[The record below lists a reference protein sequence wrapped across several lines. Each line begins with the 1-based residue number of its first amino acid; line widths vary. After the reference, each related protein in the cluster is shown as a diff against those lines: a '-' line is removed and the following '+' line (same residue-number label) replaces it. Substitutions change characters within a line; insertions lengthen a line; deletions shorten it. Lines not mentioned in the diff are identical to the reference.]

1 MTGLQIDTE
10 ASLQAARQWTG
21 WADQINA
28 ARMTVGDDAGRL
40 WLGTLTAWGE
50 SRLASAAT
58 ELWTVS
64 GFLRLLVEQL
74 EALDAGPVMLHASAI
89 DQLMWLAG
97 GRIGSP
103 SACPAGDYSG
113 VVGELGET
121 FESELR
127 SPYDLEAAEPSELG
141 RQLVLRALHDT
152 ATPGQIRKD
161 EFELVRLTDG
171 RYLLALPGVI
181 DLTQL
186 GLFYD
191 RDNRSVRDLDQSAVR
206 SSLGT
211 SVGGNAYAEMVWD
224 ALVAQGVPPGSRVV
238 IVGHSFGADTALD
251 LASDPRFNGPGG
263 FDVTHVVAA
272 GYDSQPQLNDVPD
285 RTRVLVLQNR
295 NDVPVLAETAGHVV
309 TQPLEDV
316 REIVDDA
323 ADLDVGGVLG
333 GMFGAV
339 WHSTRSAMAPTIH
352 LATRA
357 DDVVGELRDL
367 DLLDAAEDAVLPIP
381 GTDRHGDSQVD
392 VVFDGGWSDFGHGQG
407 QYVEYLA
414 STSDPLVLGFLGSLA
429 TGTAVAGTAVAV
441 DVSVPERK
449 QRAQKT

>member
-1 MTGLQIDTE
+1 VTGLQIDT
-10 ASLQAARQWTG
+10 ALSLQAARQWTG

-28 ARMTVGDDAGRL
+28 TRMKVGDDAGRL

-97 GRIGSP
+97 GQIGSP
-103 SACPAGDYSG
+103 AACPAGDYSG
-113 VVGELGET
+113 VVGEIGET

-127 SPYDLEAAEPSELG
+127 SPYDMEAADPSELG
-141 RQLVLRALHDT
+141 RQLVMRALQDT

-161 EFELVRLTDG
+161 EFELVRLADG
-171 RYLLALPGVI
+171 RYLLALPGVV
-181 DLTQL
+181 DLTDF
-186 GLFYD
+186 GPFHD
-191 RDNRSVRDLDQSAVR
+191 RDNRSVRDLDQSALR

-224 ALVAQGVPPGSRVV
+224 ALDEHGVPPGSEVV

-251 LASDPRFNGPGG
+251 LASDAQFNGPGG

-272 GYDSQPQLNDVPD
+272 GYDSQPQLDDVPD
-285 RTRVLVLQNR
+285 RTHVLVLQNR
-295 NDVPVLAETAGHVV
+295 KDVPVLAETAEHVV

-316 REIVDDA
+316 REIVDGV

-333 GMFGAV
+333 GVFGAV
-339 WHSTRSAMAPTIH
+339 WHPTRSAMAPALH
-352 LATRA
+352 VATHT
-357 DDVVGELRDL
+357 DDVVTELWHGDV
-367 DLLDAAEDAVLPIP
+367 LDAAEDAVLPIAD
-381 GTDRHGDSQVD
+381 TDQHGDSQVD
-392 VVFDGGWSDFGHGQG
+392 VVFDGGWSDFGHDQHH
-407 QYVEYLA
+407 YVEYLA

-429 TGTAVAGTAVAV
+429 TGTAAVGTAVAV
-441 DVSVPERK
+441 DVSVPERDNS
-449 QRAQKT
+449 AQKT